1 MVKLMTQL
9 ETIHTNQ
16 QMNLTLKII
25 TIQLQK
31 IILIN
36 LLSFLNLPNPTI
48 LKTMKVMLQQTKE
61 MIISMI
67 KLMIK
72 QTILLLLMM

>member
-1 MVKLMTQL
+1 MKLMTQL
-9 ETIHTNQ
+9 ETIHINL

-48 LKTMKVMLQQTKE
+48 LKTMKVMLQQAKE